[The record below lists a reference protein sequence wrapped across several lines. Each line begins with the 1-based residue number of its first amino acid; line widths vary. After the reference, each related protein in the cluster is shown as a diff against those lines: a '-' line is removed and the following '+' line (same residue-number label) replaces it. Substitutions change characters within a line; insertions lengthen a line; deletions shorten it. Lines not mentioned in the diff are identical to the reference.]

1 MTDLKQNEDIL
12 GQPRISVTPMMDWTL
27 KIK

>member
-12 GQPRISVTPMMDWTL
+12 GQPRISVTPMMDWT
-27 KIK
+27 IKYR